1 MSRQHED
8 EAREAAELR
17 PKFDGF
23 HGFPSFGC
31 FFPRGV
37 CSASPDNAW
46 QEHGWE
52 EHPDHSASRM
62 HHAWQEQSWAAAA
75 AAAAAAT
82 PLLFW
87 LKRFVSTRV
96 AAWHSSPPR
105 RQGVGFPAA
114 SRQLGHRYW

>member
-1 MSRQHED
+1 MAVMYLLVTRPFSRVVC
-8 EAREAAELR
+8 AAPRLTT
-17 PKFDGF
+17 
-23 HGFPSFGC
+23 HGKS
-31 FFPRGV
+31 
-37 CSASPDNAW
+37 
-46 QEHGWE
+46 E
-52 EHPDHSASRM
+52 EHSDHSASRM

-87 LKRFVSTRV
+87 LKRFVSTRM
-96 AAWHSSPPR
+96 AAWHSTPPR